1 MSEILSPESARLRLH
16 AWRDE
21 DLPAFA
27 ALNADPQV
35 MRYFP
40 SVMTADQ
47 SDAQA
52 DNIRRFMRLHGWGFW
67 AVEVKGGAPFIGFVG
82 LARRA
87 DDLPCSPC
95 VEIGWRLAASHW
107 GNGYASEAA
116 RAVLATAFNS
126 LQLDEVVS
134 FTAAVNQPSRRV
146 MARIGMAFNGESF
159 LHPRLPQGHPLQNHV
174 VYRLGQQQWRA
185 QQC

>member
-1 MSEILSPESARLRLH
+1 MSEILSPESARLRLR

-87 DDLPCSPC
+87 DDLPCSPAWKSAG
-95 VEIGWRLAASHW
+95 GWRPPI
-107 GNGYASEAA
+107 G
-116 RAVLATAFNS
+116 ATATPAKRPGRYWLPPLIRCNWMKWCLLPPPSIS
-126 LQLDEVVS
+126 L
-134 FTAAVNQPSRRV
+134 RV
-146 MARIGMAFNGESF
+146 G
-159 LHPRLPQGHPLQNHV
+159 
-174 VYRLGQQQWRA
+174 
-185 QQC
+185 